1 MATMGETQAWEP
13 ITPTGTALVL
23 LIVTCIFSVLI
34 MIVLPLRFYIRLYT
48 RCLGFEDWLM
58 LAGFVDVI
66 AQNGFIIYG
75 CYTGIGSPDTKINT
89 AQMIQ
94 CGLVIVFWQM
104 TYVTSTA
111 LIKCSILWTLIR
123 LTTQNKYRYPLY
135 TLFVISATV
144 GTVSFFVALLRCKP
158 VNAAWTGKGKCLP
171 QTVIIG
177 FSYGI
182 SALNIVIDF
191 SVAIIPMFLLRKVQM
206 ERRLKVVTGFILSL
220 GILRC
225 HDSSDDYRWIRA
237 SIATIIRMPY
247 CNAYSLTTNQM
258 WRMGSLLLWTNFECG
273 FGIIAGSLPMLRKLF
288 KSLTLSD
295 PKTSDNKTP
304 RIDLVTIGGSGGGG
318 GGAKKGWC
326 SKRHPYE
333 ADITV
338 VATAG
343 GEEEGAAWDSSKEE
357 VGMGDGESMKAMI
370 RDGDGGGN
378 GKNGILVTG
387 GFERRVTMRDG
398 GDVVDSR

>member
-1 MATMGETQAWEP
+1 MVKITKNDPRIQGIAIPSMGRP
-13 ITPTGTALVL
+13 
-23 LIVTCIFSVLI
+23 
-34 MIVLPLRFYIRLYT
+34 
-48 RCLGFEDWLM
+48 
-58 LAGFVDVI
+58 VDVI

-75 CYTGIGSPDTKINT
+75 CYTGIGSPDIKINT

-206 ERRLKVVTGFILSL
+206 KRRLKVVTGFILSL
-220 GILRC
+220 GIL
-225 HDSSDDYRWIRA
+225 A

-288 KSLTLSD
+288 KSLTLSEH
-295 PKTSDNKTP
+295 KSSDNKTP
-304 RIDLVTIGGSGGGG
+304 RIDLVTIGGSG
-318 GGAKKGWC
+318 AKKGWC
-326 SKRHPYE
+326 LKRHPYE

-343 GEEEGAAWDSSKEE
+343 GEEEGVAWDSSKEE
-357 VGMGDGESMKAMI
+357 VGMGDGESTKAMI
-370 RDGDGGGN
+370 REGGGSGS

>member
-34 MIVLPLRFYIRLYT
+34 MVVLPLRFYIRLYT

-58 LAGFVDVI
+58 LAGFVSYIFFPKPFSTSSNPGFPDLWQNFSGCLVSLASISRVRNLLRTTANVQIQVDVI

-220 GILRC
+220 GIL
-225 HDSSDDYRWIRA
+225 
-237 SIATIIRMPY
+237 
-247 CNAYSLTTNQM
+247 
-258 WRMGSLLLWTNFECG
+258 
-273 FGIIAGSLPMLRKLF
+273 
-288 KSLTLSD
+288 
-295 PKTSDNKTP
+295 
-304 RIDLVTIGGSGGGG
+304 
-318 GGAKKGWC
+318 
-326 SKRHPYE
+326 
-333 ADITV
+333 
-338 VATAG
+338 
-343 GEEEGAAWDSSKEE
+343 
-357 VGMGDGESMKAMI
+357 
-370 RDGDGGGN
+370 
-378 GKNGILVTG
+378 
-387 GFERRVTMRDG
+387 
-398 GDVVDSR
+398 